1 MLGLRYELE
10 SLVTV
15 ATYSSPWEAELARAR
30 LETEGIDSIL
40 ADAHLSRLYCSNIVG
55 GVKVQVR
62 EDEAVRA
69 GDVLRQLRP
78 IPEIY
83 LVTEEDAGRPRCPG
97 CNSDN
102 LTFERWSRLGFV
114 SSWILLGFP
123 LPVPRNRW
131 LCNLCGADWKDAGSG
146 PAADGL
152 DEEEAMQEMTEL
164 VTVARFTT
172 PWEAHLARTLL
183 ESEGI
188 EACVFE
194 ERLPPVNLLTGE
206 VAAMNR
212 LAVHETDAGRAMEI
226 LAGIAPLQD
235 LDETAVD

>member
-1 MLGLRYELE
+1 M
-10 SLVTV
+10 TV

-30 LETEGIDSIL
+30 LESEGIDSIV

-62 EDEAVRA
+62 EDEAARA
-69 GDVLRQLRP
+69 GDLLRELRP

-83 LVTEEDAGRPRCPG
+83 LVTEEDAGQPRCPG

-102 LTFERWSRLGFV
+102 ITFERWSRLGFV
-114 SSWILLGFP
+114 SSWLLLGFP

-131 LCNLCGADWKDAGSG
+131 LCNLCGADWKDEDAQPG
-146 PAADGL
+146 PGEE
-152 DEEEAMQEMTEL
+152 DEEESMTEL
-164 VTVARFTT
+164 ITVARFTT
-172 PWEAHLARTLL
+172 PWEAHLARMRL
-183 ESEGI
+183 EAEGI

-206 VAAMNR
+206 ALALNR
-212 LAVHETDAGRAMEI
+212 LAVNEADAERA
-226 LAGIAPLQD
+226 LAVLDSIAPLQD
-235 LDETAVD
+235 LDETAAE

>member
-30 LETEGIDSIL
+30 LEAEGIDSIL

-62 EDEAVRA
+62 EEEAVRA

-83 LVTEEDAGRPRCPG
+83 LVTDEDAALPRCPG

-114 SSWILLGFP
+114 GSWLLLGFP

-131 LCNLCGADWKDAGSG
+131 LCNLCGADWKDEGAGPVVDELG
-146 PAADGL
+146 
-152 DEEEAMQEMTEL
+152 EEEAMEEMAEL

-194 ERLPPVNLLTGE
+194 ERLPPVSLLTGE
-206 VAAMNR
+206 VLAMNR
-212 LAVHETDAGRAMEI
+212 LAVHESEAGRALEI
-226 LAGIAPLQD
+226 LASIAPLQE
-235 LDETAVD
+235 LDESAAD

>member
-30 LETEGIDSIL
+30 LESEGIDSVV

-62 EDEAVRA
+62 GEEATRA
-69 GDVLRQLRP
+69 GDLLRELRP

-83 LVTEEDAGRPRCPG
+83 LVTEEDAAQPRCPG

-102 LTFERWSRLGFV
+102 ITFERWSRLGFV
-114 SSWILLGFP
+114 SSWLLLGFP

-131 LCNLCGADWKDAGSG
+131 LCNLCGADWKDEDAG
-146 PAADGL
+146 PATDRA
-152 DEEEAMQEMTEL
+152 EEEDSMTEL

-172 PWEAHLARTLL
+172 PWEAHLARTRL
-183 ESEGI
+183 EAEGI

-206 VAAMNR
+206 VLALNR
-212 LAVHETDAGRAMEI
+212 LAVHEADAERALEV
-226 LAGIAPLQD
+226 LDSIAPLQE
-235 LDETAVD
+235 LDETAAE